1 MHLLHLSFAGQSED
15 GDCYAHLRRL
25 GKFHETKR
33 TDGISTSDIIMRVML
48 RYEEYVERQ
57 LKRGYTAE
65 QLKIP
70 AWKAEQLVSKEVVPQ
85 AF

>member
-1 MHLLHLSFAGQSED
+1 
-15 GDCYAHLRRL
+15 
-25 GKFHETKR
+25 
-33 TDGISTSDIIMRVML
+33 ML

-65 QLKIP
+65 QLNIP
-70 AWKAEQLVSKEVVPQ
+70 AWKAEQLVSPSKEVVPQ